1 MSSGTVSSTVV
12 WLRDDLRLD
21 DNPALTEAV
30 ALGNPVTVVYV
41 LDEASD
47 GVRPLGGAAKWWL
60 HHSLAALADALA
72 AAGSRL
78 LLRRGQ
84 AAEVIQELAE
94 ETAAANLL
102 WNRRYGEPERTIDAR
117 VKGWAADHG
126 ISATSFQ
133 ANLMF
138 EPWTVRTGSGGPYK
152 VFTPF
157 WRACLDRA
165 EPRLPLEA
173 PHRLPEAA
181 RRPGGELPDGDA
193 LEAWGLLPRQPDWS
207 AGLARTWSP
216 GEAGARSRLEDF
228 LDGPAAK
235 YGTGRDI
242 PGIEGTSRLSPHL
255 RFGEISP
262 FRIWH
267 ALRERFPRQA
277 PADVGIFR
285 SELGWREFC
294 WQLLYENPALATRNY
309 RPEFDRFAWQRP
321 SDDEL
326 DAWQQGHTGYP
337 LVDAGM
343 RQLWQTGW
351 MHNRVRMAA
360 ASFLVKN
367 LLAGWRLGEAWFW
380 DTLVD
385 ADAASNPAN
394 WQWVAGSGA
403 DASPYFRIFNP
414 VTQSKKFDSAGAY
427 LREYIPELA
436 ALDGKAIHEPWK
448 ARGAAFGDPAPDYPE
463 PIVGLPESRAR
474 ALETYQRL
482 KDGQQRIRP
491 AEPRAAG
498 CGTAGW
504 APGV

>member
-1 MSSGTVSSTVV
+1 MPSTLV

-21 DNPALTEAV
+21 DNPALADAAE
-30 ALGNPVTVVYV
+30 LGHPLTVLYV
-41 LDEASD
+41 LDEESD
-47 GVRPLGGAAKWWL
+47 GVRPLGGAARWWL
-60 HHSLAALADALA
+60 HHSLAALAASLE

-78 LLRRGQ
+78 VLRRG
-84 AAEVIQELAE
+84 
-94 ETAAANLL
+94 AAAALVQDVAEATDATHL
-102 WNRRYGEPERTIDAR
+102 RWNRRYGGPERSIDAG
-117 VKGWAADHG
+117 VKAWAADQG
-126 ISATSFQ
+126 LDAASFQ
-133 ANLMF
+133 ASLLF
-138 EPWTVRTGSGGPYK
+138 EPWTVRTGAGGPYK

-157 WRACLDRA
+157 WRACLEGG

-173 PHRLPEAA
+173 PQTLPAPAA
-181 RRPGGELPDGDA
+181 NTDGVLPPSDD
-193 LEAWGLLPRQPDWS
+193 LDSWGLLPHGPDWS
-207 AGLARTWSP
+207 GGLSEAWTP
-216 GEAGARSRLEDF
+216 GEEGAHGRLDDF
-228 LDGPAAK
+228 LDGPVRD
-235 YGTGRDI
+235 YGTGRDR
-242 PGIEGTSRLSPHL
+242 PGVEGTSRLSPHL

-262 FRIWH
+262 FRVWH

-309 RPEFDRFAWQRP
+309 RPEFDRFEWQTP
-321 SDDEL
+321 SDAEL
-326 DAWQQGHTGYP
+326 RAWQQGRTGYP

-367 LLAGWRLGEAWFW
+367 LLADWRLGEAWFW

-414 VTQSKKFDSAGAY
+414 VTQSKKFDSAGRY
-427 LREYIPELA
+427 LREFLPELA
-436 ALDGKAIHEPWK
+436 GMDDQKIHEPWK
-448 ARGAAFGDPAPDYPE
+448 APGEADGYPG
-463 PIVGLPESRAR
+463 PVVGLAESRER
-474 ALETYQRL
+474 ALGTYQRL
-482 KDGQQRIRP
+482 KDS
-491 AEPRAAG
+491 
-498 CGTAGW
+498 
-504 APGV
+504 